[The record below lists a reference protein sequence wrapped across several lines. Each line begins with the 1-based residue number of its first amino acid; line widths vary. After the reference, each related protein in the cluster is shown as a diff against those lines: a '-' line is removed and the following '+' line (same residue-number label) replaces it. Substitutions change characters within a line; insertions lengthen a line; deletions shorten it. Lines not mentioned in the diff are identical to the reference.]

1 MSKTAIRIRERRQQ
15 LGLSQFALAQ
25 AIDKSLTQVT
35 RYERGDNDPTGE
47 VLIALAKVL
56 ETTTDYLLGLVDEPE
71 GVIKE
76 SDLTPEER
84 ELLRSFRRDDIRKA
98 MRILLRESDKSARER
113 VDRPVPADG

>member
-25 AIDKSLTQVT
+25 AIEKSLTQVT

-56 ETTTDYLLGLVDEPE
+56 ETTTDYLLGLVDDPE
-71 GVIKE
+71 GEIRE
-76 SDLTPEER
+76 SDLTPKER
-84 ELLRSFRRDDIRKA
+84 ELLRFFRSDDIRKA
-98 MRILLRESDKSARER
+98 MKILLKEEDEPAREGI
-113 VDRPVPADG
+113 DRAVATDG